1 MKKFK
6 NIKKEFFDFLLLDKG
21 YSERTISSYKR
32 DLRKFEV
39 YVAEYGIS
47 FKKITKEN
55 LFDYHLDLSR
65 SIGARSFARMLS
77 TLKTFYKF
85 LYSEELVNDVV
96 LNNIISY
103 PTPKFK
109 KSIPSFLNYD
119 KIKYVL
125 KNIDKQDESETIKC
139 RNKALIMLF
148 FTSGIRLEEMT
159 NLLLKDI
166 NFDEKS
172 MKIFG
177 KGSKE
182 RIANFDNE
190 SLELIKIYLKK
201 IGKYPLLNSHLN
213 NNLFV
218 DKDNKALKRDKI
230 QYIVMKN
237 LKSLSLSSIG
247 PHTLR
252 HSFATHLLNKGVGLS
267 AIKSLLGHENLSST
281 QVYTHVSLEKLQ
293 ETISK
298 AHPRGNK

>member
-1 MKKFK
+1 MTKFK

-85 LYSEELVNDVV
+85 LYFEKEINDQV
-96 LNNIISY
+96 LNTITSY

-109 KSIPSFLNYD
+109 KSIPSFLSYE
-119 KIKYVL
+119 KIKDVL
-125 KNIDKQDESETIKC
+125 KNIDNQDEDDVVKS

-159 NLLLKDI
+159 NLLLKEI
-166 NFDEKS
+166 NLEKKS
-172 MKIFG
+172 MKILG

-182 RIANFDNE
+182 RIANFDEE
-190 SLELIKIYLKK
+190 SLSLIKIYLKK
-201 IGKYPLLNSHLN
+201 IGKYPLLNSNLN

-218 DKDNKALKRDKI
+218 DKDNKPLTRDKI

-237 LKSLSLSSIG
+237 LRSLSLSSIG

-293 ETISK
+293 ETINK